1 MIYLVPLRRIWTC
14 KRPMDG
20 QSNTNDDCIYRRIRI
35 NRLARAIFGSQNLNE
50 IRDGNEVFSAGGP
63 MQAKKENI

>member
-1 MIYLVPLRRIWTC
+1 MIYLVPLRRIWTF
-14 KRPMDG
+14 KRPMEG

-35 NRLARAIFGSQNLNE
+35 NRLARAIFGSQNLSE